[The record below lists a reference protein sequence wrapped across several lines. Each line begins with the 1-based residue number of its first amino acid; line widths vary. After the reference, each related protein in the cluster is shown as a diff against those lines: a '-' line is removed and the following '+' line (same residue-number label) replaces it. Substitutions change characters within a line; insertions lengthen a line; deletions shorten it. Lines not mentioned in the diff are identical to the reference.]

1 MPALRLDSNE
11 LRWTFVRRVV
21 WGGAAI
27 LMLLPAVAMLF
38 TKEMNWTAA
47 DFIVWGVMLGVACV
61 SYEIAARIARSNAYM
76 AAAGIAV
83 AGAFLMTWVNL
94 AVGII
99 GSEDNPANGMFFWVI
114 GVEIIGALVVL
125 FRARGMAWV
134 MSATAV
140 AQLSVCLYA
149 WYAGLGYVFVFTAVM
164 CALWV
169 ASARLFLHAAKTAS
183 GSAVM
188 EKTAASPR

>member
-1 MPALRLDSNE
+1 MATRLDSNE
-11 LRWTFVRRVV
+11 LRGTFVRRLV
-21 WGGAAI
+21 WGGAAC

-99 GSEDNPANGMFFWVI
+99 GSESNPANQMFFGVI
-114 GVEIIGALVVL
+114 AVEIIGAFVVL

-134 MSATAV
+134 MSATAA
-140 AQLSVCLYA
+140 AQLAVGLYA
-149 WYAGLGYVFVFTAVM
+149 WIAGLGWVLVFTGVM
-164 CALWV
+164 CALWL
-169 ASARLFLHAAKTAS
+169 ASARLFHHAARTGS
-183 GSAVM
+183 GSLIRP
-188 EKTAASPR
+188 T